1 MHSAK
6 IALSIL
12 ALLVIIIGSSLIGAN
27 ILSNTSD
34 KLSGNIEKVESSTT
48 SEDWNNALKYLDD
61 IEKDWSKSEGIWSI
75 LIDHIEID
83 NIENS
88 LTRMKKYIEVK
99 DRALALGEIAN
110 LKQYVKHIPQ
120 KETFNFR
127 NVF

>member
-1 MHSAK
+1 MHTAK

-48 SEDWNNALKYLDD
+48 SEDWNNAVKYLDD
-61 IEKDWSKSEGIWSI
+61 IEKDWSKSEGIWSM

-99 DRALALGEIAN
+99 DKSLALGEIAN

>member
-1 MHSAK
+1 MHSAR

-27 ILSNTSD
+27 ILSNTSG